1 MDLMLQQVVN
11 IEDYSLPPARFALFT
26 LITWLLSGCFSFSL
40 QPITTP
46 SPLLTPTP
54 NSGWQSI
61 AHGLERRNYDPDP
74 LNPVTRMIALRI
86 DPAEY
91 TFRVHYQPSQAQST
105 LEWTTALPDAVA
117 FVNANFFDQA
127 DVALGLLVADGVVY
141 GRSYTD
147 RGGTFLVQNGQP
159 RIRANL
165 REPYQGEP
173 MEQAVQ
179 AFPMLVLD
187 GVAAFTD
194 TIQDRSTRRTIV
206 AQDSSG
212 RIILLATP
220 VLGLTLRDLSAY
232 LPTTDMNIITAF
244 NLDGGR
250 STLMVINA
258 TGFSE
263 TVVSSIDSV
272 PAVLAVYK
280 RQ

>member
-1 MDLMLQQVVN
+1 MQ
-11 IEDYSLPPARFALFT
+11 PAKFILFT
-26 LITWLLSGCFSFSL
+26 LVVFLLGGCFSFRL
-40 QPITTP
+40 QPIATP
-46 SPLLTPTP
+46 ISLPTSTP
-54 NSGWQSI
+54 NTGWQTI
-61 AHGLERRNYDPDP
+61 ALGLERRNYDPDP
-74 LNPVTRMIALRI
+74 LNPVTRMVALRI
-86 DPAEY
+86 DPARY
-91 TFRVHYQPSQAQST
+91 SFRVYYNPGQALNT

-117 FVNANFFDQA
+117 FVNGNFFDQA
-127 DVALGLLVADGVVY
+127 DVALGLLVTNGVVY
-141 GRSYTD
+141 GQSYSD

-173 MEQAVQ
+173 LEQAVQ

-187 GVAAFTD
+187 GLAAFTD

-206 AQDSSG
+206 AQDNSG

-250 STLMVINA
+250 STLMVIYA
-258 TGFSE
+258 AGFPE
-263 TVVSSIDSV
+263 TVVGSIDSV

-280 RQ
+280 R

>member
-1 MDLMLQQVVN
+1 LH
-11 IEDYSLPPARFALFT
+11 RTKFAFFTFT
-26 LITWLLSGCFSFSL
+26 LLLLGGCFSFAL
-40 QPITTP
+40 EPIATP
-46 SPLLTPTP
+46 IPPPTNTPDT
-54 NSGWQSI
+54 GWQTI
-61 AHGLERRNYDPDP
+61 APGLERRNYDPDS
-74 LNPVTRMIALRI
+74 LNPVTRMVALRI
-86 DPAEY
+86 DPTRY
-91 TFRVHYQPSQAQST
+91 SFRAHYQPGQAHST
-105 LEWTTALPDAVA
+105 TEWAMALPQAVA

-127 DVALGLLVADGVVY
+127 DVALGLLVTDGVVY
-141 GRSYTD
+141 GHSYTD

-159 RIRANL
+159 RIRANQ

-173 MEQAVQ
+173 LDQAVQ

-187 GVAAFTD
+187 GLVAFSD

-250 STLMVINA
+250 STMMVIN
-258 TGFSE
+258 TDGSPE
-263 TVVSSIDSV
+263 TVVGSIDSV
-272 PAVLAVYK
+272 PAVLAVYPP
-280 RQ
+280 